1 MEAQNPGQLPPERAK
16 AVVDYLVKEAT
27 DQASDRKAYAENA
40 RAAMIAKG
48 LTEREAD
55 LLLTKNLNA
64 IRTALGPA
72 EFGRIVWHPPTV
84 WQ

>member
-1 MEAQNPGQLPPERAK
+1 MEAQNPGHASRESEGSRRLSGQRG
-16 AVVDYLVKEAT
+16 YGSG
-27 DQASDRKAYAENA
+27 SDRKAYAENA